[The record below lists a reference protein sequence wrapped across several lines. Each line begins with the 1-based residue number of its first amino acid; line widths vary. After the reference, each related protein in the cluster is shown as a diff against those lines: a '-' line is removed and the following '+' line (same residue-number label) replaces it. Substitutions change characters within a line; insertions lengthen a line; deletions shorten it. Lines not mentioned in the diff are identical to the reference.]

1 MNPQAAKL
9 VCNTFLKG
17 AFDVFDALLSKSFR
31 FEVEEVR
38 EADAAIVRA
47 WLADYNVC
55 LMTRA
60 GHAVG
65 QIAMLFTM
73 DEAIRIAGMV
83 VGEAPTDK
91 SDLTGEDRGV
101 LKEVA
106 ESVLGGGVT
115 YLLET
120 FGHGVEQLED
130 TRVLTTG
137 PAGAQEVLGYLGG
150 LCVAAAVSFGA
161 SDIEGTGVFLYSG
174 QFESLAPAHLL
185 EGPPK
190 GSGPVAA
197 GPTLSAE
204 EVSDIL
210 SGFSEAEPPQRKTA
224 PAQAELPSNI
234 DMVLDIRLV
243 ATARLGRIDLPIGE
257 ILMLG
262 PGSIVE
268 VGHLID
274 EPVDL
279 LINDKLIAR
288 GDVVVVDEKFGL
300 RITEIVSPQERIQ
313 SLR

>member
-9 VCNTFLKG
+9 VSDTFLKG
-17 AFDVFDALLSKSFR
+17 AFDVFDALLSKSFH

-38 EADAAIVRA
+38 EADDAILRA
-47 WLADYNVC
+47 WLADFNVC
-55 LMTRA
+55 LLTRA
-60 GHAVG
+60 EHGVG
-65 QIAMLFTM
+65 QVAMLLTM

-91 SDLTGEDRGV
+91 SDLTNEDRGV

-106 ESVLGGGVT
+106 ESVLGGGIT

-130 TRVLTTG
+130 TRVMTTG
-137 PAGAQEVLGYLGG
+137 PAGVQEVLGFLGG
-150 LCVAAAVSFGA
+150 ACVAASIAYGA
-161 SDIEGTGVFLYSG
+161 ADIEGTGVLLYSG
-174 QFESLAPAHLL
+174 RFESLAPANMLSS
-185 EGPPK
+185 PPK
-190 GSGPVAA
+190 NAKDVPT
-197 GPTLSAE
+197 GPTLSAA

-210 SGFSEAEPPQRKTA
+210 SGFSDEEPGAKKTA
-224 PAQAELPSNI
+224 STQADVPSNI

-243 ATARLGRIDLPIGE
+243 ATARLGRVELPIGE
-257 ILMLG
+257 ILLLG

-274 EPVDL
+274 EPIEL